1 MQRVERARR
10 ASGGRCDLSF
20 PSEPMSKVGLAN
32 LGLEVRARRARR
44 TQTQFF
50 GAAMSGRRTHALGV
64 ESTRAERSAA
74 EAQFFVPRT
83 VGSPG

>member
-10 ASGGRCDLSF
+10 VAGGRCDLSF
-20 PSEPMSKVGLAN
+20 SSTAMSSVRLAN
-32 LGLEVRARRARR
+32 LGLEARPRRARR

-50 GAAMSGRRTHALGV
+50 GSAMSGRRTHALGV

-74 EAQFFVPRT
+74 EAQFFAPGA